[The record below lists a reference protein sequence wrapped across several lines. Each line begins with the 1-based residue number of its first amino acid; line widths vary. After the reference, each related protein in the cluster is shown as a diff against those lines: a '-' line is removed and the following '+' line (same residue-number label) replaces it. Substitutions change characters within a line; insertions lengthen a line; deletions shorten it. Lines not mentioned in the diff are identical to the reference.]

1 MVNLQQYFYILNW
14 QKKGMLLHRNKSSR
28 VLVQII
34 LFLFLK
40 NKEVEK
46 RNKVCERERVE
57 EGGMGEKRRT
67 RDVM

>member
-1 MVNLQQYFYILNW
+1 MHIN
-14 QKKGMLLHRNKSSR
+14 
-28 VLVQII
+28 

-46 RNKVCERERVE
+46 RNKVRERERVGD
-57 EGGMGEKRRT
+57 GGMEEKRRT